1 MQLRAGFQG
10 KRGVRG
16 QGLQEGLAEQVAW
29 AKATRRED
37 HGRASSFGAEIPAGA
52 ERRGSPGG
60 QRLTYGNLPFFPHGR
75 YFENIPKGL
84 DREGW
89 TRGGLQPQKPG
100 GYALNQPVTRLEA
113 TPTPTESLRRLHP
126 HVGR

>member
-1 MQLRAGFQG
+1 MRHLSKVFSTPEYVSVSGAPQRRDMQLRAGFQG

-60 QRLTYGNLPFFPHGR
+60 
-75 YFENIPKGL
+75 
-84 DREGW
+84 
-89 TRGGLQPQKPG
+89 
-100 GYALNQPVTRLEA
+100 
-113 TPTPTESLRRLHP
+113 
-126 HVGR
+126 

>member
-1 MQLRAGFQG
+1 MGKGNEAGGPLQGELLWSRDSCWSRA
-10 KRGVRG
+10 
-16 QGLQEGLAEQVAW
+16 
-29 AKATRRED
+29 
-37 HGRASSFGAEIPAGA
+37 
-52 ERRGSPGG
+52 
-60 QRLTYGNLPFFPHGR
+60 QRQPRWLTYGNLPFFPRGR